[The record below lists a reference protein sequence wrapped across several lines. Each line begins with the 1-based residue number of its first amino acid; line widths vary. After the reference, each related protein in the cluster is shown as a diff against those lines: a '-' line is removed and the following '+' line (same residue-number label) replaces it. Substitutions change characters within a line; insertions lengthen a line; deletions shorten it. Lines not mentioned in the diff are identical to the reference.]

1 MASLEQKPFALVP
14 PVGSGN
20 SAVTSET
27 SPIMK
32 PENRVSDPIWGIQAP
47 AGGVNAPL
55 DPEIPSTKGE

>member
-1 MASLEQKPFALVP
+1 MADLEQKPFAIVP

-27 SPIMK
+27 TPIMK
-32 PENRVSDPIWGIQAP
+32 PENRVADPIWGIQAP

-55 DPEIPSTKGE
+55 EPEIPATKGN